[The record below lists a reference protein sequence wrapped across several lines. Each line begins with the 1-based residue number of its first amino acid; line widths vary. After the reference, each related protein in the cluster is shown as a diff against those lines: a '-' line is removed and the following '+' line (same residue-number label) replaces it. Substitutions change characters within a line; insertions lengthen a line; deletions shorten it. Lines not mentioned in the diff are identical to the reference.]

1 MTFERCAI
9 IGYPLKPGE
18 LKPLTGTT
26 LEYETEFV
34 GKVKITLPAYQEL
47 LTGNY
52 ERYIIAGICKDRTLK
67 NEEPILIDSDFI
79 RDGYIKLNPP
89 IEFDEKCNY
98 FLKHLYQ
105 FGGKE
110 NKEFELNS
118 TKHFPLAFADPEEF
132 TRVVDQLKSDFSIT
146 IRKTHQMG
154 RGKES
159 QIYMGVKMTNSGKEE
174 AKKSLPK
181 MPLFGLV
188 SQQITTGNFE
198 IDEKI
203 NHARELFYDDV
214 PTLDK
219 MRSACETLSYVLE
232 PLRDDLKSYFSQK
245 DVSDFF
251 QIVNTFD
258 IRHNKDTTK
267 NLVHEEQLEWVF
279 FSLLNT
285 INAYTKLKQRGV

>member
-9 IGYPLKPGE
+9 IGYPLNPE
-18 LKPLTGTT
+18 EIKPLTGST

-47 LTGNY
+47 LEGSF

-67 NEEPILIDSDFI
+67 NEEPVLIDSKFI
-79 RDGYIKLNPP
+79 REGYKRLNPP
-89 IEFDEKCNY
+89 IEFDEKCNH
-98 FLKHLYQ
+98 FLKYLYQ

-110 NKEFELNS
+110 NREFEINS
-118 TKHFPLAFADPEEF
+118 TKHFPLAFADQEEF
-132 TRVVDQLKSDFSIT
+132 TRIVDQLKSDFYIT

-154 RGKES
+154 RGRES
-159 QIYMGVKMTNSGKEE
+159 QIYMGVKMTSSGKDE

-188 SQQITTGNFE
+188 SQEITTGNIE
-198 IDEKI
+198 VDEKI
-203 NHARELFYDDV
+203 NHARQLFFNEI

-267 NLVHEEQLEWVF
+267 NLIHEEQLEWVF
-279 FSLLNT
+279 YSLLNT
-285 INAYTKLKQRGV
+285 INAYTKLKQQGK